1 MFRFGVNQEKIIPIN
16 VNMAL
21 NYACDNTYKEFTYSN
36 FTYNVNKCDITYM
49 FFNLLLNVNS
59 FIRKISYKKCHN
71 K

>member
-16 VNMAL
+16 VNMGL
-21 NYACDNTYKEFTYSN
+21 NYACDNTYKDFYSR

-49 FFNLLLNVNS
+49 FFNLLLYVNS
-59 FIRKISYKKCHN
+59 FIRKISYKEYHN